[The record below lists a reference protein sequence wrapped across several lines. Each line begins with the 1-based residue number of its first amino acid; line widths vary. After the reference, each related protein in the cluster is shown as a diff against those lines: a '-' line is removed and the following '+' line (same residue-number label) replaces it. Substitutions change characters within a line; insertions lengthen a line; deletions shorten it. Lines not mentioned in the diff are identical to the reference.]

1 MTVALFWVYYI
12 IYLLVKSAANPFL
25 LFCFLLLSFIIISYE
40 YKNFAHSRKSLIF
53 QNLIALII
61 ALAYGGKIYIKYLEP
76 QLTTAP
82 FLIYKPSLENLNLPA
97 SKQNKQKIL
106 KKSSASENK
115 YTTRFNSNQPEKFFF
130 ADNQIYGKITS
141 VSLKSFILEINTIPK
156 SNNEIFQIKFKKT
169 RVYFPR
175 HALENG
181 DYLGLE
187 CAHIIENKAENLFQ
201 QLELLQGVQFTCRD
215 PFVLYIEK
223 RNSLLA
229 TSQHT
234 ILSFLHQRL
243 ERFPE
248 GSFARGFL
256 LADTSTIN
264 PIDLKLLRKMG
275 VAHLFSASGLHLGLI
290 YGFIAFICSILKISR
305 FTLFIVIPLAF
316 FYTALLD
323 FKISILRALLFLLL
337 LTLLKLLKRKN
348 SSFHTLFHTAAII
361 ELIFPLSS
369 FSPSFILSFGITL
382 SIIIFYPVYT
392 KIFTLKNSYLKNH
405 AALTL
410 SAYTGSIFFSWYIFE
425 YVNPLSLIYN
435 FFLVP
440 LSAIYLGT
448 ILTALFFDFPLLLVQ
463 FIDSIIQK
471 TALFHYTVFDHQFPA
486 LNHQITSLW
495 LFLMFIIISLLL
507 FFYHRN
513 YLWNIRKHFSGIVTL
528 TSLLFFINLLFTKYP
543 AETIFVYPY
552 GVIYYHN
559 GKIFISGER
568 APFIKE
574 DKLKIY
580 LPEIP
585 VSSVHAEPQHAEF
598 IYTSLL
604 PTDLL
609 YLPIEKK
616 RKRKVEQV
624 IKLEKQS
631 CLLFGKKVRNNL
643 YLLEKYDCR
652 KIFVALSIKDPVKK
666 TIEDIKKNI
675 NVLSVHPISYF
686 RWNEIAP
693 IKQLSDS
700 LKIQRWK
707 HGRSGQ

>member
-12 IYLLVKSAANPFL
+12 IYLLIKSAANPFL
-25 LFCFLLLSFIIISYE
+25 LFCFILLSFIIIGYE
-40 YKNFAHSRKSLIF
+40 YKNFAHSSKSLIF
-53 QNLIALII
+53 QNLIALLI
-61 ALAYGGKIYIKYLEP
+61 AIFYGGEIYVKYLEP
-76 QLTTAP
+76 ESTTEP
-82 FLIYKPSLENLNLPA
+82 FQIYETSLNNSELPA
-97 SKQNKQKIL
+97 PKQNKQLLL
-106 KKSSASENK
+106 KKSAASKKK
-115 YTTRFNSNQPEKFFF
+115 YTTRFNSNQPEKIFF
-130 ADNQIYGKITS
+130 ADNRIYGKITNT
-141 VSLKSFILEINTIPK
+141 SLKSFVLEIKTIQTGDKGVSHIK
-156 SNNEIFQIKFKKT
+156 SKKV

-175 HALENG
+175 H
-181 DYLGLE
+181 GLE
-187 CAHIIENKAENLFQ
+187 SGDHTELGCAHIMENKADNLFQ
-201 QLELLQGVQFTCRD
+201 QLELLQGVLFSCRD
-215 PFVLYIEK
+215 PVVLRINK
-223 RNSLLA
+223 RDSLLA
-229 TSQHT
+229 SYQHT
-234 ILSFLHQRL
+234 VLSLLYKRL

-248 GSFARGFL
+248 DSFAQGFL

-264 PIDLKLLRKMG
+264 PVDLKLLRKMG

-290 YGFIAFICSILKISR
+290 YGFIAFICSILKIDR
-305 FTLFIVIPLAF
+305 FTPFIVMPVAF

-323 FKISILRALLFLLL
+323 FRISILRALLFLLL

-348 SSFHTLFHTAAII
+348 SSFHTLFHTATII

-369 FSPSFILSFGITL
+369 FSPSFMLSFGITL

-392 KIFTLKNSYLKNH
+392 KIFTLKNSYLKTH
-405 AALTL
+405 SAITL

-440 LSAIYLGT
+440 LSAFYLGT
-448 ILTALFFDFPLLLVQ
+448 ILAALFFDFPLIMVQ

-471 TALFHYTVFDHQFPA
+471 TALFHYTVFDHLFPS

-495 LFLMFIIISLLL
+495 LFLMFIIFASLL

-513 YLWNIRKHFSGIVTL
+513 YLWTIRKHFAAIVAW

-543 AETIFVYPY
+543 TETIFVYPY
-552 GVIYYHN
+552 GVVYYHK
-559 GKIFISGER
+559 GKMIISGER

-574 DKLKIY
+574 DKLKIH

-604 PTDLL
+604 PNDFI
-609 YLPIEKK
+609 YLPIE
-616 RKRKVEQV
+616 RKQKVEQV

-631 CLLFGKKVRNNL
+631 CLLFGKKVYNNL

-652 KIFVALSIKDPVKK
+652 KIFVALSKKDPVEK
-666 TIEDIKKNI
+666 TVKEIRKNI

-686 RWNEIAP
+686 RWNEITP
-693 IKQLSDS
+693 IKQLPDS